1 MPARMWKHGI
11 HSFLE
16 ETIQYPEARL
26 YHILAF
32 IYLAYSMMALLY
44 GTWLPSEDIWIECLG
59 DIGRCR
65 EAWRMVV
72 N

>member
-1 MPARMWKHGI
+1 M
-11 HSFLE
+11 
-16 ETIQYPEARL
+16 
-26 YHILAF
+26 LAF
-32 IYLAYSMMALLY
+32 IYLANSMMALLY